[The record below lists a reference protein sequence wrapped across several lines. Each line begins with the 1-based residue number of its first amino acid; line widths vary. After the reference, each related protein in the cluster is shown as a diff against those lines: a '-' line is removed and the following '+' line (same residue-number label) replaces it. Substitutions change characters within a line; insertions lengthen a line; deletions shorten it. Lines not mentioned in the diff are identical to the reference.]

1 MGVPSPPSSPRRAG
15 AAHASTSSVS
25 LGLVLAGVVCLAA
38 VAVGSFGLT
47 TEATLGIDLGTTFSV
62 AATCERGVVTVVRVP
77 GGSGTHAQTMPS
89 VVYFPERA
97 REAAVVGADAA
108 RRRDTHPTRVVYDA
122 KRLIGRRVDDPAV
135 AEESKHLPFAV
146 VAGDGGFAAIQLGE
160 ADDDTSAG
168 RHFAKTSSTIAPEA
182 VGAAILAR
190 LKAAAETAGDGGAR
204 SFAKR
209 LLGFRFRTV
218 TVSVPVNFSNEQKAA
233 TLRAARTAGFAV
245 ARLLEEPVAAA
256 VAHDATRKEKERDE
270 NAAEKKKKPN
280 ENETTAARSCWC
292 TTWAAGR
299 WMSRCSA
306 RSPRR
311 ERSWSWARRGTTGSG
326 GRISTARCFS
336 GREKNCLP
344 CPSRFFFQTRATQSA
359 TRAVAEAVR
368 RRAKRRMTRT
378 IVPVIGTR
386 LSSRQTPRGLTRA
399 AFTSA
404 RSARWNSP
412 RDT

>member
-160 ADDDTSAG
+160 ADDFNPAG

-270 NAAEKKKKPN
+270 NAAEKKKK
-280 ENETTAARSCWC
+280 TQ
-292 TTWAAGR
+292 
-299 WMSRCSA
+299 
-306 RSPRR
+306 R
-311 ERSWSWARRGTTGSG
+311 ERDDGGALVLVYDLGGGTLDVAVLRSEPSSGTFLVMGSAGDDRLGGGFRPRAASVGARKTVFP
-326 GRISTARCFS
+326 ARADFFS
-336 GREKNCLP
+336 R
-344 CPSRFFFQTRATQSA
+344 RA
-359 TRAVAEAVR
+359 R
-368 RRAKRRMTRT
+368 RRARR
-378 IVPVIGTR
+378 
-386 LSSRQTPRGLTRA
+386 
-399 AFTSA
+399 A
-404 RSARWNSP
+404 RSRRRSGGAR
-412 RDT
+412 REG